1 MFIAWSEFGSYFGGY
16 VDQQYIVDDQVRET
30 VPINLDLYVNMPC
43 KHIQI
48 HSRDIT
54 GDRRF
59 VSEDVE
65 MEGMPFY
72 IPIGTRLNEMNE
84 IVTPELDE
92 ILGEAIPAQFRESF
106 PSSGDGQD
114 NFNGCHI
121 FGSIPVNKV
130 KGELHITAQ
139 GWGYRS
145 QARVPEDQLNF
156 AHVINE
162 LSFGDFYPYID
173 NPLDNTGKFSEN
185 NVKAFYYFT
194 AVVPTLYRKM
204 GAEVDTYQYS
214 LSEAEYGP
222 KSKAI
227 SIPGIFVR
235 YQFEPMKIVVTDN
248 RIGFFSFILRLV
260 DILALIIYSMSW
272 LFRFADRL
280 IILVLGP
287 KWSLR
292 YSRDQTP
299 SHGLLED

>member
-1 MFIAWSEFGSYFGGY
+1 M
-16 VDQQYIVDDQVRET
+16 RET

-48 HSRDIT
+48 HARDIT

-222 KSKAI
+222 KSKAT

-260 DILALIIYSMSW
+260 DILALIIYSTSW